1 MTKFLAAAIAAIA
14 FSSAA
19 GAGELKPMHAQT
31 IDLGAMAG
39 VAYYT
44 VESNG
49 YHVVA
54 TLAEPETGSP
64 IRFEMLLASGQTV
77 TLSSPQSYGLP
88 EVKVEISRVEDQVV
102 VEQVAAI
109 N

>member
-1 MTKFLAAAIAAIA
+1 MGKFLIAAVAAVA
-14 FSSAA
+14 FTSAA
-19 GAGELKPMHAQT
+19 GAGELKPMHAQS
-31 IDLGAMAG
+31 IDLGKVAG

-44 VESNG
+44 VEAGG

-64 IRFEMLLASGQTV
+64 IQFETLLSSGQTV
-77 TLSSPQSYGLP
+77 TLSSPRAYGEP
-88 EVKVEISRVEDQVV
+88 AVKVEITRVADEVV
-102 VEQVAAI
+102 VQKVAAI